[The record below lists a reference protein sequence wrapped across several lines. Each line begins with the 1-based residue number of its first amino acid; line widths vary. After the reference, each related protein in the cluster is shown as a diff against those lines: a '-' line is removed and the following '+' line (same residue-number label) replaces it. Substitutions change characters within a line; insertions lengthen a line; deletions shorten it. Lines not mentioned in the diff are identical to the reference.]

1 MVLIFTAQLQ
11 PMWQLGWFLWP
22 SWRWSPKAGSYVV
35 SIVSDAC
42 LTVAQTWP
50 TTVTSVDTLGNTQIP
65 CAWQSAAR
73 AAFCGIQ
80 IWRGFWNMSLAQS
93 IWTIPCIAEKWE
105 YVTNAV
111 IPKFNQKY
119 KIRHDLVEEPGG
131 ELSFLKGSVII
142 QPHVNQT
149 ARLFELR
156 DIKPTLHS
164 KKTPAHPEI
173 NEPDVSKS
181 FSTLVQISLNASL
194 AFDI

>member
-1 MVLIFTAQLQ
+1 M
-11 PMWQLGWFLWP
+11 
-22 SWRWSPKAGSYVV
+22 
-35 SIVSDAC
+35 
-42 LTVAQTWP
+42 
-50 TTVTSVDTLGNTQIP
+50 TSVDTQGNTQSHVLGKVLP
-65 CAWQSAAR
+65 GQRFVAPRFDEAFGTRVWRR
-73 AAFCGIQ
+73 AFEPYPALLRNEKRCIMTCVDEIF
-80 IWRGFWNMSLAQS
+80 LASQR
-93 IWTIPCIAEKWE
+93 E

-131 ELSFLKGSVII
+131 ELSFLQGSVII

-156 DIKPTLHS
+156 GIKPTLHS

-181 FSTLVQISLNASL
+181 FSTLVQMSLNASL
-194 AFDI
+194 SFDI